1 MNYLLEHINQKEM
14 QTTQQYIELNTGAK
28 EIQQLNPVRYE
39 VGIVSLAYQDERF
52 EELQTFY
59 YGTFICA
66 CPHAFFATVS
76 TAAMSQYDRNTVSH
90 FSHAPLIKC
99 KITRKRNV
107 IVLF

>member
-28 EIQQLNPVRYE
+28 EIQ
-39 VGIVSLAYQDERF
+39 VGLVSLAYEDERF

-59 YGTFICA
+59 YGTFLCA

-76 TAAMSQYDRNTVSH
+76 TAAIPQYDRNMVCVS
-90 FSHAPLIKC
+90 LC
-99 KITRKRNV
+99 V
-107 IVLF
+107 CL